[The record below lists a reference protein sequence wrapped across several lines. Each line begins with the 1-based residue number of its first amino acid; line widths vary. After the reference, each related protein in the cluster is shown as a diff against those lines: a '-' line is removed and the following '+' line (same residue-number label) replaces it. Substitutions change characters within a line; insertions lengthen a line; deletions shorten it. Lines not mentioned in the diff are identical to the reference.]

1 MECGQWDSRQR
12 TVGRQQQCAA
22 TVDSGSHGKGR
33 AVERDTGSKESEN
46 AREIT
51 MESEKEKREK
61 VGGGIRKERE
71 RANVFQSMCGCDE
84 WNHTDVYHSV
94 PILPLSCGEK
104 HQENTINRS
113 EDDVRGLACS
123 SEASEVDVDE
133 HQSRQWT
140 VCAQQEVS
148 GHR

>member
-71 RANVFQSMCGCDE
+71 RANVFKACADATSGTILMC
-84 WNHTDVYHSV
+84 T
-94 PILPLSCGEK
+94 
-104 HQENTINRS
+104 
-113 EDDVRGLACS
+113 
-123 SEASEVDVDE
+123 
-133 HQSRQWT
+133 T
-140 VCAQQEVS
+140 VCQS
-148 GHR
+148 YR